1 MKVIKIGDKSFR
13 LFELIF
19 TDEAKERLAPGPD
32 QKQDTFGL
40 GAVDDEGY
48 PLGAIAIKCYPP
60 TAEVISLYVMEPFR
74 RSGVGTQLMLEAIT
88 DSMILD
94 GISELIVP
102 YSERPGEDVFTSF
115 FKGLELDVIDV
126 GADYSVKAKDA
137 LASKNLKYKSR
148 SRVVTE
154 AWQDLK
160 SGEQKLLFNEGAGL
174 YDYFVQG
181 KLRKDLV
188 YVAMNDDRS
197 SYRGC
202 VAVVDDG
209 DELILAWLRAEKLP
223 FVMMELLNRLLEQVN
238 ANGEQDRIIRI
249 PTINPASDAMVHDL
263 FSKCLT
269 VEYNSKRVVFD
280 FGE

>member
-115 FKGLELDVIDV
+115 FKGLDLDVIDV

-174 YDYFVQG
+174 RDYFVQG
-181 KLRKDLV
+181 KLRRDLV

-197 SYRGC
+197 SYLGC

-223 FVMMELLNRLLEQVN
+223 FVMMELLNRVIEKVN